1 MERKVPAALL
11 NPLSLLGAIMATFSL
26 IIILVLLVLGTTGA
40 IANPYTGILTF
51 LIGPMVL
58 VLGLVLIP
66 IGLMRERRR
75 LARLGLVA
83 KAFPI
88 LDFNDRKLRRGVI
101 LFSAVTAAL
110 MSLMVVTT
118 YGAAEFMET
127 REFCGDVC
135 HRVMAPEAAAEKA
148 SPHARV
154 TCVSCH
160 IGPGAPWLVKS
171 KISGIRQVVNYTLGT
186 YSRPIDVPIQDLRPS
201 RDTCEGCH
209 WPERFYG
216 DLQRDIV
223 HYAQDEAN
231 TPQVQPM
238 IFRVGGSAQGQGIHW
253 HTTAKVY
260 YLPLNDSR
268 TEIGWVRVERP
279 DGSVDEFVDPNK
291 QDQVTPDKI
300 KNDERFM
307 DCIDCHN
314 RAAHSFSSVESQVDT
329 AMAQGVISTQ
339 IPFIKQQAMQ
349 ALGQVTDKTTNDQYQ
364 STLKRI
370 DGILDYYRTRQPEAY
385 QKLQP
390 QIERAV
396 AEVKAIYQRTVFPDM
411 QVGPNVY
418 PDWAT
423 HEGCMRCHGKLVGI
437 SGEAKGKTIGAD
449 CQTCHYLTPPAPAAP
464 AAASPAQPSAAP
476 TTPPPMPHPVQGQ
489 EKCTSCHQVAGP
501 GVGKAGGTGLPVD
514 HQGRSDATC
523 QGCHSAPKAASATQS
538 GTQPQAASPT
548 PAPTQ
553 IAPTAV
559 PAQAA
564 PPTVAPT
571 AAVAQAKPTPT
582 AAAPAQVAGPPAIP
596 HTTQGRDQCTA
607 CHVVGGPGIGAP
619 GGTGIPNDH
628 QGRTDATC
636 TTCHKP
642 A

>member
-1 MERKVPAALL
+1 MERKVPVALL
-11 NPLSLLGAIMATFSL
+11 NPISLLGAVIAVFSL
-26 IIILVLLVLGTTGA
+26 VIILVLLALGATGA

-51 LIGPMVL
+51 LLGPMALL
-58 VLGLVLIP
+58 VGLIMIP

-88 LDFNDRKLRRGVI
+88 LDLNDARFRRGVI
-101 LFSAVTAAL
+101 VFSAVTAGL

-127 REFCGDVC
+127 RDFCGGVC
-135 HRVMAPEAAAEKA
+135 HRVMAPEAAAELA

-186 YSRPIDVPIQDLRPS
+186 YPKPIDVPIQDLRPS

-223 HYAQDEAN
+223 HYAQDEKN

-260 YLPLNDSR
+260 YLPLNENR

-279 DGSVDEFVDPNK
+279 DGSVDEFALPGK
-291 QDQVTPDKI
+291 EDQVTPDKI
-300 KNDERFM
+300 KSDERFM

-314 RAAHSFSSVESQVDT
+314 RAAHSFSSVENEVDK
-329 AMAQGVISTQ
+329 AMAEGAISTQ

-349 ALGQVTDKTTNDQYQ
+349 ALGKVTDKTTDEQYQ
-364 STLKRI
+364 NTLKQI
-370 DGILDYYRTRQPEAY
+370 DAIPSYYQS
-385 QKLQP
+385 QQP
-390 QIERAV
+390 QAFQQYQGQIKQATGEI
-396 AEVKAIYQRTVFPDM
+396 KSIYQRSTFPNMD
-411 QVGPNVY
+411 VGPGVY

-423 HEGCMRCHGKLVGI
+423 HEGCLRCHGKLVGI
-437 SGEAKGKTIGAD
+437 SGEAKGKTISAD
-449 CQTCHYLTPPAPAAP
+449 CQTCHYLTPPAPSAP
-464 AAASPAQPSAAP
+464 AAASPAQPSTAP
-476 TTPPPMPHPVQGQ
+476 AGPPALPHAVEGR
-489 EKCTSCHQVAGP
+489 EKCTACHAVAAA
-501 GVGKAGGTGLPVD
+501 GVGKPGGTGMPAN
-514 HQGRSDATC
+514 HQGRGDATC
-523 QGCHSAPKAASATQS
+523 QSCHTAPKAAGAQPAA
-538 GTQPQAASPT
+538 QPQAAAA
-548 PAPTQ
+548 PA
-553 IAPTAV
+553 APTAAPAA

-564 PPTVAPT
+564 PAAPAAAPT
-571 AAVAQAKPTPT
+571 QAAAAVA
-582 AAAPAQVAGPPAIP
+582 APPKVAGPPAIP

-607 CHVVGGPGIGAP
+607 CHTVGGPGVGAA
-619 GGTGIPNDH
+619 GGTGTPTDH
-628 QGRTDATC
+628 QGRGDATC
-636 TTCHKP
+636 QGCHK
-642 A
+642 AA